1 MITSATIQNL
11 NQRKQDSY
19 TGQVMRLPRR
29 ETSAGVGRWQNYDL
43 WRGGEKMCRF
53 KRSHGEHTWITAL
66 KRAAGDTTVVLSS
79 CSFCIYRN
87 LRVLLMTIVH
97 SCSTVPHISA
107 MLFAIIH
114 SLRLKTHYSC
124 SPKDC
129 PNSCTAP
136 ANWGECVHAT
146 KFHSKRPHGPNSNQF
161 TYKFHKLQLATF

>member
-1 MITSATIQNL
+1 
-11 NQRKQDSY
+11 
-19 TGQVMRLPRR
+19 
-29 ETSAGVGRWQNYDL
+29 
-43 WRGGEKMCRF
+43 MCRF
-53 KRSHGEHTWITAL
+53 KRNHGEHTRITAL
-66 KRAAGDTTVVLSS
+66 KRAVGFRVAAGDTTVVLSS

-87 LRVLLMTIVH
+87 LRVLLMTIVY

-136 ANWGECVHAT
+136 AN
-146 KFHSKRPHGPNSNQF
+146 
-161 TYKFHKLQLATF
+161 